1 MKKALIIAV
10 AAMLSMGAMA
20 QNNKFSAERL
30 NKLTS
35 RAEMQKA
42 RQQRQAPAINRS
54 KFIHDGTATIT
65 LPESKGMKAVG
76 DTVWASQMPTNR
88 WFPGEWEEVQAIVV
102 TWPYTAYPAGHAGDE
117 DYNADIYLPG
127 QGSCYQWNYN
137 TEQWSYTGW
146 GAVVGVPDTADYMAL
161 LQEAID
167 YFTPYLNGPYASMAQ
182 QYIDEYTEYYNG
194 QEDFR
199 NVFVNLID
207 AIQHGTQ
214 VWITVWDLAD
224 STLIKNFMTAKG
236 KPLTNY
242 RFIENYTNAFW
253 YRDCGPICFYYGD
266 QDSIAMLNF
275 LYNGRACDDL
285 LPDSISSQTGI
296 PNYTTT
302 IKWEGG
308 NCLVDGAGKLFTSDA
323 TYDKNADTVGQI
335 YFTGNV
341 NDPVD
346 YLYQAPLQP
355 YQVKDSLQRMIG
367 TEGTYIMPRL
377 RYDGG
382 TGHIDLYADMLDENQ
397 FVFSKYPTQYSSWVD
412 YSTAANNID
421 SMTSWQSFAG
431 VNYTKDYIPFP
442 RKDDGSFFSSPDEY
456 NGTSNSLGYTRSYSN
471 HTFINNIIVQPCFS
485 EVVNWQP
492 TAAWDLANMD
502 SLRAAYPGY
511 TIYPIDIRSFDGLGG
526 AIHCITKQIPA
537 ESPIRILHSPL
548 MGMDNATDTT
558 VTAHI
563 TNNTGI
569 AAARLIWRTNGGQWD
584 TVAMTAGSD
593 SNFSAVMSLAQLSG
607 HTANDSIDYFISV
620 TSNGGKTIT
629 KPMTANNGAY
639 FHFTV
644 NSHLGIAEN
653 ANSDKHFG
661 QFYPNPATERA
672 DMVIEMGS
680 GKNYSVT
687 IYDLSGREVHA
698 TSLKAQ
704 GTIVYSVNAARMA
717 TGQYTVVFSNGSERV
732 VRKLIVK

>member
-1 MKKALIIAV
+1 MKKVFIIVMAAL
-10 AAMLSMGAMA
+10 LSMGAMA
-20 QNNKFSAERL
+20 QSNNKFSAERL
-30 NKLTS
+30 NKLTT
-35 RAEMQKA
+35 RAEMQK
-42 RQQRQAPAINRS
+42 QQRMRQAPKPDAS
-54 KFIHDGTATIT
+54 KFMHDGTATIN
-65 LPESKGMKAVG
+65 LPANKGVKAAG

-102 TWPYTAYPAGHAGDE
+102 TWPYSAYPAGHAGDE
-117 DYNADIYLPG
+117 DYDADIYLPG
-127 QGSCYQWNYN
+127 QGTCYQWNN
-137 TEQWSYTGW
+137 SSNQWSYTGW
-146 GAVVGVPDTADYMAL
+146 GQVVGVPDT
-161 LQEAID
+161 ID
-167 YFTPYLNGPYASMAQ
+167 YASTIDYINWVITNYPSYAQMYQ
-182 QYIDEYTEYYNG
+182 QYLSYY
-194 QEDFR
+194 QDKWDFR

-214 VWITVWDLAD
+214 VWITVWNLAD
-224 STLIKNFMTAKG
+224 STLIKDVMTAEG

-308 NCLVDGAGKLFTSDA
+308 NCLVDGAGKLFTSEA
-323 TYDKNADTVGQI
+323 TYDENADTTGQT

-346 YLYQAPLQP
+346 YRYQTPLLP
-355 YQVKDSLQRMIG
+355 YQVKDSMQRMIG
-367 TEGTYIMPRL
+367 TEGTYILPRL
-377 RYDGG
+377 HYDGG

-397 FVFSKYPTQYSSWVD
+397 FVFSKYPSQYSSWAD
-412 YSTAANNID
+412 YTTANNNID
-421 SMTSWQSFAG
+421 SLTSYQSFAG

-442 RKDDGSFFSSPDEY
+442 RKDNGSYFSSQNEY
-456 NGTSNSLGYTRSYSN
+456 NGTSSSLGYTRSYSN
-471 HTFINNIIVQPCFS
+471 HTFVNNIIVQPCFS

-492 TAAWDLANMD
+492 TAAWDLAYMD

-511 TIYPIDIRSFDGLGG
+511 TIYPIDIRSFDGYGG

-537 ESPIRILHSPL
+537 ESPIRILHSPQRADVN
-548 MGMDNATDTT
+548 GD
-558 VTAHI
+558 VTLNAHI

-569 AAARLIWRTNGGQWD
+569 ASASVMWRANGGNWN
-584 TVAMTAGSD
+584 TVAMTAGAD
-593 SNFSAVMSLAQLSG
+593 SNF
-607 HTANDSIDYFISV
+607 TATLPLNGVNGNIEYYITV

-629 KPMTANNGAY
+629 KPFTAANGAY
-639 FHFTV
+639 FSF
-644 NSHLGIAEN
+644 NSGNLGIEAMSAEK
-653 ANSDKHFG
+653 DFG

-672 DMVIEMGS
+672 DMVIKMGN
-680 GKNYSVT
+680 GKNYSVN

-698 TSLKAQ
+698 SSLKAE
-704 GTIVYSVNAARMA
+704 GKIVYSVNASRMA
-717 TGQYTVVFSNGSERV
+717 AGQYTVVFSNGSERV

>member
-1 MKKALIIAV
+1 MATL
-10 AAMLSMGAMA
+10 LSIGAMA
-20 QNNKFSAERL
+20 QSNSKFSAERL

-35 RAEMQKA
+35 RAKMQKE
-42 RQQRQAPAINRS
+42 RQQRQTPAIDRS
-54 KFIHDGTATIT
+54 MFINDGNATIDLSAT
-65 LPESKGMKAVG
+65 KGTKAAG
-76 DTVWASQMPTNR
+76 DTVWASQMPTKR

-102 TWPYTAYPAGHAGDE
+102 TWPYTAYPAGHAGD
-117 DYNADIYLPG
+117 DNYTADMYLPG
-127 QGSCYQWNYN
+127 QGICYTWNN
-137 TEQWSYTGW
+137 STDQWSYTGW
-146 GAVVGVPDTADYMAL
+146 GQVVGVPDTADYMAL

-194 QEDFR
+194 QEAFR

-214 VWITVWDLAD
+214 VWITIWDLAD
-224 STLIKNFMTAKG
+224 STLIKDFMTAEG
-236 KPLTNY
+236 RPLTNY

-253 YRDCGPICFYYGD
+253 YRDCGPICFYYGN
-266 QDSIAMLNF
+266 QDSIAMLDF
-275 LYNGRACDDL
+275 MYNGRACDDL

-323 TYDKNADTVGQI
+323 TYDENADTIGQI

-341 NDPVD
+341 NNPVD
-346 YLYQAPLQP
+346 YRYYAPLQP
-355 YQVKDSLQRMIG
+355 YQVMDSMQRMIG
-367 TEGTYIMPRL
+367 SEGTYILPRL

-397 FVFSKYPTQYSSWVD
+397 FVFSKYPSQYSSWID
-412 YSTAANNID
+412 YTTAANNID
-421 SMTSWQSFAG
+421 SLTSYQSFAG

-442 RKDDGSFFSSPDEY
+442 RKDDGSFFSSQEEY
-456 NGTSNSLGYTRSYSN
+456 NGTSTSYGYTRSYSN
-471 HTFINNIIVQPCFS
+471 HTFVNNIIVQPCFS

-511 TIYPIDIRSFDGLGG
+511 TIYPIDIRSFDGYGG

-537 ESPIRILHSPL
+537 NSPIRILHSPQRADVN
-548 MGMDNATDTT
+548 GD
-558 VTAHI
+558 VTLNAHI

-569 AAARLIWRTNGGQWD
+569 ASASVMWRANGGNWSN
-584 TVAMTAGSD
+584 VAMTAGAD
-593 SNFSAVMSLAQLSG
+593 SNF
-607 HTANDSIDYFISV
+607 TATLPLNGVNGSIEYYITV

-629 KPMTANNGAY
+629 KPFTAANGAY
-639 FHFTV
+639 FSF
-644 NSHLGIAEN
+644 NSGNLGIEAMSAEK
-653 ANSDKHFG
+653 DFG

-672 DMVIEMGS
+672 DMVIEMGN
-680 GKNYSVT
+680 GKNYSVN

-698 TSLKAQ
+698 SSLKAQ
-704 GTIVYSVNAARMA
+704 GTIVYSVNASRMA
-717 TGQYTVVFSNGSERV
+717 SGQYTVVFSNGSERV